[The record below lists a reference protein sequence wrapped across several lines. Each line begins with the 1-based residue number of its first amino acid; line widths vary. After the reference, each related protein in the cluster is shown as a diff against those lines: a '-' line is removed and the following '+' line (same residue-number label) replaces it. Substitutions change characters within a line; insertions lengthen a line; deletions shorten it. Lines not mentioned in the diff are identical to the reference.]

1 MNICMRWLWRL
12 WLRSSL
18 TKSLPFLVVTVFCA
32 HQILSN
38 DPWLHSRSRG
48 DEVVQEAG
56 TRKEESHSTVA
67 AAVAASAGASD
78 GLPPSEVPLPS
89 SGDWI
94 EVAGSP
100 REVFAY
106 SAYLDRRGHFN
117 VVRVVAIIMKRKKV
131 NECQVWSKN
140 STQRLAAKTRII
152 HENWNLAYSAAF
164 ILCEIPASLE
174 PTRVVPVVNGR
185 GERSSSLSVR
195 VFPEGPP
202 AGNLSVCVKPFHY
215 EFNRAVWLVEFI
227 EFYRLLGTDQFILYN
242 HTVGP
247 DVQEVLTFYQ
257 NLGVVTVLPWALPVA
272 SQKQIRTEGIF
283 AALNDCNLRSVGR
296 YSLAAMVDV
305 DEFLVPRKHS
315 SLPEVVQSLGEFDA
329 YIFQNVFFYLYWEND
344 TAVHDALYGRE
355 DALGPGLFGEEALV
369 PYLLTAYK
377 TRRLT
382 TPHKPGQRSKYIV
395 RPERVVEVGN
405 HVVWEHVDAKKVKNV
420 PTNLGLSHHYRI
432 CEFGGFDCLKQPNQ
446 VDRQTHE
453 WLLPLA
459 KRVASSCSKIFPS
472 LGRCP
477 KAPPLGS
484 PW

>member
-1 MNICMRWLWRL
+1 MRWLWRL
-12 WLRSSL
+12 WLRSSF
-18 TKSLPFLVVTVFCA
+18 TKFLPFLVVTVVCV
-32 HQILSN
+32 HQILTN
-38 DPWLHSRSRG
+38 DPWLQARGRS
-48 DEVVQEAG
+48 DELVQEVE
-56 TRKEESHSTVA
+56 TQSEESQGTFA
-67 AAVAASAGASD
+67 AAVVASTRASD
-78 GLPPSEVPLPS
+78 GLPRQEPSLAS
-89 SGDWI
+89 SSDWM
-94 EVAGSP
+94 EVAGSS
-100 REVFAY
+100 REAFVY
-106 SAYLDRRGHFN
+106 SAYLDRRGALS
-117 VVRVVAIIMKRKKV
+117 VIRVMAIILRRKKV
-131 NECQVWSKN
+131 NECQVWSQN
-140 STQRLAAKTRII
+140 STQRFPAKTRVI
-152 HENWNLAYSAAF
+152 HENWSLPYTAAF
-164 ILCEIPASLE
+164 ILCEIPTTLE
-174 PTRVVPVVNGR
+174 PTHAMPVLNG
-185 GERSSSLSVR
+185 EVDRSSSLSVR
-195 VFPEGPP
+195 VFPKGPP
-202 AGNLSVCVKPFHY
+202 VGNLSVCVKPFHY

-227 EFYRLLGTDQFILYN
+227 EFYRLLGTDQFIFYN

-257 NLGVVTVLPWALPVA
+257 NLGVVTVLPWALPVT

-283 AALNDCNLRSVGR
+283 TALNDCNLRSVGR

-305 DEFLVPRKHS
+305 DEFLVPRKHN
-315 SLPEVVQSLGEFDA
+315 SLPEVVQSLGEYDA

-405 HVVWEHVDAKKVKNV
+405 HVVWEHVGAKKVKNV
-420 PTNLGLSHHYRI
+420 PTDLGLSHHYRI
-432 CEFGGFDCLKQPNQ
+432 CEFGGFDCLKHPNQ
-446 VDRQTHE
+446 VDRKAHE

-477 KAPPLGS
+477 AAPPLGS

>member
-38 DPWLHSRSRG
+38 DPWLHSRSRS
-48 DEVVQEAG
+48 DEVVQEVE
-56 TRKEESHSTVA
+56 TRKGESQSTVA
-67 AAVAASAGASD
+67 AAVAASARASD

-185 GERSSSLSVR
+185 GERSSSLSSGCSPKDPR
-195 VFPEGPP
+195 WEPERMRQPFTTSSIELCGWWSSSSSTGCWERISSYYTTTRWAPTSRRSSP
-202 AGNLSVCVKPFHY
+202 STSLSV
-215 EFNRAVWLVEFI
+215 E
-227 EFYRLLGTDQFILYN
+227 
-242 HTVGP
+242 
-247 DVQEVLTFYQ
+247 
-257 NLGVVTVLPWALPVA
+257 
-272 SQKQIRTEGIF
+272 SQ
-283 AALNDCNLRSVGR
+283 S
-296 YSLAAMVDV
+296 
-305 DEFLVPRKHS
+305 
-315 SLPEVVQSLGEFDA
+315 
-329 YIFQNVFFYLYWEND
+329 
-344 TAVHDALYGRE
+344 
-355 DALGPGLFGEEALV
+355 
-369 PYLLTAYK
+369 
-377 TRRLT
+377 
-382 TPHKPGQRSKYIV
+382 
-395 RPERVVEVGN
+395 
-405 HVVWEHVDAKKVKNV
+405 
-420 PTNLGLSHHYRI
+420 
-432 CEFGGFDCLKQPNQ
+432 
-446 VDRQTHE
+446 
-453 WLLPLA
+453 
-459 KRVASSCSKIFPS
+459 S
-472 LGRCP
+472 LGRCVGARMRP
-477 KAPPLGS
+477 RKRAD
-484 PW
+484 